1 VIPPGGVIPLHHH
14 GGTQVAYIRSGEVDR
29 RAALG
34 APPCGQSRQ
43 EKIVIFLSTLLKHG
57 APPSTPG

>member
-1 VIPPGGVIPLHHH
+1 VIKKINAGHTRRIHPGQWIVEQPWVQH
-14 GGTQVAYIRSGEVDR
+14 
-29 RAALG
+29 RAANHG
-34 APPCGQSRQ
+34 K